1 MKTNESNVTSLKQCI
16 ACWELEQMIGST
28 FVVFHNH
35 IFFQN
40 SFSLDEN
47 IENVARKK
55 VQKCDAR
62 SYPSPIDSIRSGKHK
77 RAEALGW
84 TGWRN
89 SSFEGN
95 QSFPRFSRLKL
106 RRSEI
111 DPDTPPPKMTMEKIC
126 GM

>member
-1 MKTNESNVTSLKQCI
+1 MTS
-16 ACWELEQMIGST
+16 ST
-28 FVVFHNH
+28 SVVFHNH
-35 IFFQN
+35 LYFQN
-40 SFSLDEN
+40 SFSLDQN
-47 IENVARKK
+47 IENAARKK

-106 RRSEI
+106 RRDEI

-126 GM
+126 GR